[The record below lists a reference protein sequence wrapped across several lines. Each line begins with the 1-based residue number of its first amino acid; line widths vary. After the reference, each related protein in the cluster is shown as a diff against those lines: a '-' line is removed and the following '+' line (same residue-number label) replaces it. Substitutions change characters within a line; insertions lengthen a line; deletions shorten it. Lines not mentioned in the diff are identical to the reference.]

1 MLESFSRQN
10 QIVFGELL
18 QRLHLSVTEIAILA
32 SSVNGSWLERSF
44 RNYWLSQARISM
56 VNSETRKS
64 MYLAARFLLTFTAG
78 GTFYVSRRNLDDVRN
93 KNRNN
98 NSEFMKFPRL
108 INGDC
113 INSNTFDEL

>member
-1 MLESFSRQN
+1 
-10 QIVFGELL
+10 
-18 QRLHLSVTEIAILA
+18 
-32 SSVNGSWLERSF
+32 
-44 RNYWLSQARISM
+44 M

-93 KNRNN
+93 KNRNT

-113 INSNTFDEL
+113 INSNVSDEL